1 MSPTGGLNSSLWP
14 TPVAFVGIGLMGL
27 AMALRLRD
35 AGQAV
40 CVTDL
45 DPARNALALAAG
57 CTVADSPAA
66 VAAACTLLVVAVVD
80 ASQAEAVL
88 FGPQGAAAALPAGAT
103 VMLCPTIAP
112 ADVERL
118 AGRLAQAGLGC
129 IDAPMSGGPARARL
143 GQMSLMVA
151 CATPLWAA
159 HEVLLRHLA
168 ARLFHLG
175 AKPGDGARTKLVN
188 NLLAAV
194 NLAAAAEAIALARRL
209 GLDGA
214 QTLAVIEQS
223 SGQSWIGSERMA
235 RALADD
241 FAPRAQTA
249 LLAKDSTLA
258 LAMAAEAGVV
268 PALGAQAAAMFQA
281 ALAAGLGAQDDARLL
296 DLVEAAFPASAQSA
310 APAVSTAPPNPP

>member
-1 MSPTGGLNSSLWP
+1 MSPVGGMNSTLWP
-14 TPVAFVGIGLMGL
+14 TPVAVVGIGLMGL
-27 AMALRLRD
+27 AIALRLRD

-40 CVTDL
+40 RVCDL
-45 DPARNALALAAG
+45 DPARTALAAAAA
-57 CTVADSPAA
+57 CTVADNPASA
-66 VAAACTLLVVAVVD
+66 AAACTLLIVAVVD
-80 ASQAEAVL
+80 AAQTEAVL
-88 FGPQGAAAALPAGAT
+88 FGQGGIPGAAAALPAGAT

-112 ADVERL
+112 SDVERL
-118 AGRLAQAGLGC
+118 AARLAEAGLGC

-151 CATPLWAA
+151 CAAPLWTA
-159 HEVLLRHLA
+159 HEALLRHLA

-175 AKPGDGARTKLVN
+175 PRPGDGARTKLVN

-223 SGQSWIGSERMA
+223 SGQSWIGSDRMA

-241 FAPRAQTA
+241 LAPRAQTT

-258 LAMAAEAGVV
+258 LAMATDAGVA
-268 PALGAQAAAMFQA
+268 PALGTQAAAMFQA
-281 ALAAGLGAQDDARLL
+281 ALVAGLGAQDDACLL
-296 DLVEAAFPASAQSA
+296 SLVEDRWPALAD
-310 APAVSTAPPNPP
+310 PALPAG